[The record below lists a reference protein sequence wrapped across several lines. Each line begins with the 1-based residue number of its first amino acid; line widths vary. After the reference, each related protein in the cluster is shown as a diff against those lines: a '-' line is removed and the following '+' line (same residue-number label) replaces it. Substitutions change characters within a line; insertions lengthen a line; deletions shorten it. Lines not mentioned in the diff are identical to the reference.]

1 MKGKQ
6 ISKIHKSDWFMILAT
21 DADGS
26 NPVEFPL
33 DGRGRL
39 KNKFAKQKP
48 RNLQAAIEN
57 YNLIQ
62 NSSPSESDS
71 TQSYISNQTPP
82 TGSFDYHEQV
92 SSTNPPLNLNSTP
105 ISTSLAESSNVKK
118 YDSNPSSLT
127 ETNDINNNQIIVD
140 DDLFSIMSYNSNYQD
155 ECNEYI
161 FDQTELLWEEYE
173 IE

>member
-1 MKGKQ
+1 MKSKQ
-6 ISKIHKSDWFMILAT
+6 FSKIHKSDWFMILAT
-21 DADGS
+21 NADGS

-62 NSSPSESDS
+62 NSSSSDS
-71 TQSYISNQTPP
+71 DSILSIIPNQTQH

-92 SSTNPPLNLNSTP
+92 SNTNPPLNLNSTP
-105 ISTSLAESSNVKK
+105 ISTSLAESSNAKK

-140 DDLFSIMSYNSNYQD
+140 DDLFSIMSYNSNNQD

-161 FDQTELLWEEYE
+161 FEETELLWEEYE

>member
-1 MKGKQ
+1 MKRKQ
-6 ISKIHKSDWFMILAT
+6 ISKIHKSKWHKIMVINCDE
-21 DADGS
+21 S

-62 NSSPSESDS
+62 NSSPSETDS
-71 TQSYISNQTPP
+71 IPSIIPNQTPS

-92 SSTNPPLNLNSTP
+92 SNINTPLNLNSTP
-105 ISTSLAESSNVKK
+105 ISTSLAESANVKK
-118 YDSNPSSLT
+118 YDSNPSLLT
-127 ETNDINNNQIIVD
+127 ETNGINNSGNQIIAD
-140 DDLFSIMSYNSNYQD
+140 DSFFSIIDDNSGIQD
-155 ECNEYI
+155 DCNEYL
-161 FDQTELLWEEYE
+161 FDETELLWEE
-173 IE
+173 